1 LIQKTTLRFLP
12 IAKVVFSQHDHVES
26 TAALNNKSLSNIDK
40 NSPMKSTICLL
51 FFLLFTNANQPSE
64 DGVDLLAN
72 GLKGWN
78 VAKSGAWKIDDG
90 VLQPSEKPGGYI
102 WTEKPYENF
111 ELSLEY
117 KTSEKCNSGVFFR
130 TDPKNPVQG
139 GFEIQLAS
147 HGLYSGKHIVGSL
160 YDAQSPTESAGKPDG
175 EWNKMTLTCL
185 GPEIKVVLNGKKVL
199 NANLNKWTTPKLNP
213 DGTKNKFKTALK
225 KLPRS
230 GNIGFQYHGH
240 PVSFRNLLIKQK

>member
-1 LIQKTTLRFLP
+1 M
-12 IAKVVFSQHDHVES
+12 VFSRHDHVES
-26 TAALNNKSLSNIDK
+26 TAALNNKTLSNIDK
-40 NSPMKSTICLL
+40 NSPMKSTICVL

-160 YDAQSPTESAGKPDG
+160 YDAQSPIESAGKPDG

-240 PVSFRNLLIKQK
+240 PVSFRNVVIKQK

>member
-1 LIQKTTLRFLP
+1 
-12 IAKVVFSQHDHVES
+12 
-26 TAALNNKSLSNIDK
+26 
-40 NSPMKSTICLL
+40 MKSTLCLL
-51 FFLLFTNANQPSE
+51 IVLLVANPNSPSE
-64 DGVDLLAN
+64 KGIDLLAN

-78 VAKSGAWKIDDG
+78 LAKSGAWQVDDG
-90 VLQPSEKPGGYI
+90 VLHPSDKPGGYI

-111 ELSLEY
+111 ELTLDY

-139 GFEIQLAS
+139 GFEIQVAS

-160 YDAQSPTESAGKPDG
+160 YDAKSPTESAGKPDG
-175 EWNKMTLTCL
+175 EWNQMKITCE
-185 GPEIKVVLNGKKVL
+185 GPMIHVVLNGKKVL
-199 NANLNKWTTPKLNP
+199 NADLDKWTTPKLNP

-240 PVSFRNLLIKQK
+240 PVWFRNIVIKKK